1 MGANKSTCK
10 NHEKNVST
18 HYCLEDQQAVCKSCA
33 DGGCFDQG
41 HTLANL
47 EVFYSKQIEELDSLA
62 SNITR
67 LRGGK
72 DIITPFQDLEVKRVN
87 EEFDAQISQIE
98 EKRAQTLEGIS
109 RKINKYVLSHN
120 ASGLQSANKLQ
131 QSVDQAK
138 NLGIENLAE
147 MVRAIGQIQD
157 KIREVEANSS
167 TVTTQKQ
174 LSRDL
179 NPNNTFFDSSKLVDM
194 RNVSL
199 IHSELKEVQ
208 KGNWVVLTDVEKAYK
223 KLEQTEQKV
232 RELEKQLGNS
242 QKTKTKVEVK
252 PKPKPRYLAT
262 NKIPPWEQMGKDKDE
277 WIERYEMM
285 NDNDP
290 TDWDDPKN
298 W

>member
-47 EVFYSKQIEELDSLA
+47 ETFHRKQIEELDSLA
-62 SNITR
+62 STITK
-67 LRGGK
+67 LGGGT
-72 DIITPFQDLEVKRVN
+72 DIITSFEDLEVKRVN

-109 RKINKYVLSHN
+109 RKINDYMLCHN
-120 ASGLQSANKLQ
+120 ASGLPGVNKLQ
-131 QSVDQAK
+131 RSVDQAK